1 MNCTLVV
8 FFRIHCNYFVS
19 RLSALY
25 WYISHAHLGN
35 CNCDSGFWPIQC
47 PAIRSARLKF
57 KSTNQISATGQNWV
71 FIRHWCL
78 RSVIGCAKQE
88 KLHEVLIESARKIFS
103 MAWSVVFCF
112 VLLIL
117 PSSRRSTATISID
130 RFTASFRFPLNDQYI
145 VIFAAW
151 GSQWR
156 LRRFGRLDSSYNLRT
171 AFVYILV
178 VKYAFQ
184 IVLTFRRDWSRRVGT
199 VVFRDT
205 NSRPVSL
212 LGNNEYKSLRV
223 FHVLCLQSSCSTC
236 I

>member
-1 MNCTLVV
+1 MLLKFGTSNV
-8 FFRIHCNYFVS
+8 
-19 RLSALY
+19 
-25 WYISHAHLGN
+25 
-35 CNCDSGFWPIQC
+35 

-71 FIRHWCL
+71 FIRHWYL
-78 RSVIGCAKQE
+78 RSVISCAKQE

-103 MAWSVVFCF
+103 MACSVVFCF

-130 RFTASFRFPLNDQYI
+130 RFTVSFCFRLNDQYI

-156 LRRFGRLDSSYNLRT
+156 LRPDSSYNLWT

-184 IVLTFRRDWSRRVGT
+184 IFLTFRRDWSRQVGI

-223 FHVLCLQSSCSTC
+223 SHVLCLQSSCSTC
-236 I
+236 ILKLKKTLKVCGYCQCL